1 MKILPIDKN
10 RIIIKQANASKIT
23 GKWKDAVD
31 LIVERYKTIFGSK
44 LVSVYIN
51 GSVATGDAIEGTSDI
66 DKNAIVDMTDE
77 EITELDRTI
86 LPNQIKFY
94 RLPMSMI

>member
-1 MKILPIDKN
+1 VKILPIDKN

-51 GSVATGDAIEGTSDI
+51 GSVATGDAIEGTLDI
-66 DKNAIVDMTDE
+66 DTNAIVDMTDE